1 MNKKKN
7 NNKKTYNKNDDEPR
21 IKSTNNKKKTKR
33 HFSKENLKNLAQG
46 NMDYD
51 EYMEIEDWK

>member
-7 NNKKTYNKNDDEPR
+7 NRKTYKRIDDEPR